1 MLQTVDP
8 NMVLAWRDGFVE
20 FSDTPLTDAVAEMN
34 RHGGRKIVIA
44 DPRVGALKISGRFKL
59 GEPERFLRTVS
70 MLLPV
75 RAVRVGETLEIRPS
89 EPAR

>member
-1 MLQTVDP
+1 M
-8 NMVLAWRDGFVE
+8 
-20 FSDTPLTDAVAEMN
+20 
-34 RHGGRKIVIA
+34 VIA

-75 RAVRVGETLEIRPS
+75 RAVRVGETLEIRAS